1 MAAKDNIKVVL
12 LFQPQKLL
20 MRRPVLQLLKVQKLA
35 DTVEMDDIP
44 ITTATVNL
52 YFKHLD
58 LDARRILFKFSNTEL
73 DEESVTLESM
83 LLKMNTSK
91 DEFEAKLE
99 RNWAR
104 HYQQQLGRLRSYG
117 NKLSWYHRVPAA
129 GSNRLRTSPC
139 TYHPLGVWVNFE
151 AGQGKKGIELKATVH
166 IQGRQQPLDT
176 FRRYHFLLEQNN
188 AYWHLNMDTY
198 EALEWLESIN
208 IKDYNKDAETFIRE
222 VAEPLRSYR
231 QKVDTEAIMPKEQLV
246 VQPGKR
252 VLLSE
257 LNNTFLMLTP
267 QFVYDGWVVDGPFSP
282 VANVQHLNKP
292 IEIVRNA
299 QFEKEFTAYLQAL
312 HPNFSAQRNGYFY
325 LKFADA
331 QKKHWFLKVYHQLLE
346 ADVEL
351 LGMDLLQHFRYSPY
365 KPETTITQTGQTE
378 TQITLKLKLAFGKE
392 VVPLPELQKMLLSG
406 QKALLLKD
414 GTLGVLGDD
423 WLARYSLWIKHGKVK
438 KDTLS
443 IARWMAF
450 SQEEEAHNSDAAAPQ
465 ILPRTISAEWWQ
477 KWKHWQQ
484 SDSPVY
490 SLPPQVQVQALRS
503 YQQKGYDWMNILAEA
518 GGSACLADDMGL
530 GKTLQTIC
538 FMANRLHTNPEGRH
552 LVICPAS
559 LIYNWVQEFEKF
571 AAGIKTMV
579 YHGPGRQ
586 AEQLT
591 DANANVIITSYGT
604 MRQDV
609 EQIAAVVWDV
619 IVLDESHSIKNP
631 SAQITRAVG
640 ALQGA
645 TRIALSG
652 TPVMNSTAD
661 LYAQVNFL
669 LPGLLGSYEF
679 FRREYA
685 IPIEQKQD
693 AEKAAALQKL
703 IGPFVLRR
711 TKEQVATDLPPKTE
725 MIMWCEMGKDQ
736 QAAYESVKEN
746 IRSNVFLEI
755 EQQGL
760 QKGKMSILAGLTRL
774 RQLCNSCELVTTEDL
789 FTYDSIKTEILLQEL
804 QGLITHHKVLVF
816 SQFTGMLKLL
826 QRDLTKAGITWQ
838 QLDGSTAIGERQEL
852 VNNFQQEDSEA
863 RVFLLSLKAGNAG
876 LNITA
881 ADYVFLFDPW
891 WNAAV
896 ENQAIDRTHRIGQ
909 NKQVFVYRMICKNT
923 VEEKI
928 MKLQGRKQKM
938 ASELVSTDESFMK
951 ALTMEDVKYLLE

>member
-1 MAAKDNIKVVL
+1 MAAKEEIKVVL

-35 DTVEMDDIP
+35 DKVEMDEVA
-44 ITTATVNL
+44 ITSATVGL
-52 YFKHLD
+52 FFKHVDSD
-58 LDARRILFKFSNTEL
+58 LRRILNKFSNSEL
-73 DEESVTLESM
+73 DIEGVKLESM
-83 LLKMNTSK
+83 LLRMNTPQN
-91 DEFEAKLE
+91 EFDAKLE
-99 RNWAR
+99 RNWAKY
-104 HYQQQLGRLRSYG
+104 YQQLLGRLRSYG
-117 NKLSWYHRVPAA
+117 NKLSWYHRVPAE
-129 GSNRLRTSPC
+129 GGKRLRTSPC
-139 TYHPLGVWVNFE
+139 TYHPLGVWVNFV
-151 AGQGKKGIELKATVH
+151 AVQGKSGIALEATVQ
-166 IQGRQQPLDT
+166 IEGRQQPLAA

-198 EALEWLESIN
+198 EALEWLDSIN
-208 IKDYNKDAETFIRE
+208 QNLYNNDAETFLRE
-222 VAEPLRSYR
+222 VAEPLRRFR

-246 VQPGKR
+246 VQPGRR

-267 QFVYDGWVVDGPFSP
+267 QFVYDGWVIDGPYAP
-282 VANVQHLNKP
+282 VTTVKHLEKP
-292 IEIVRNA
+292 IEIVRDA
-299 QFEKEFTAYLQAL
+299 AFEKAFTTYLQGL

-365 KPETTITQTGQTE
+365 KPETSLTHTAQTE
-378 TQITLKLKLAFGKE
+378 TQITLQLNLSFGKE

-414 GTLGVLGDD
+414 GTLGVLGDE

-438 KDTLS
+438 KNTLT
-443 IARWMAF
+443 IPRWMAF
-450 SQEEEAHNSDAAAPQ
+450 SQQEAESSPETASTNLLA
-465 ILPRTISAEWWQ
+465 RTITAEWWQ
-477 KWKHWQQ
+477 KWKQWQQ
-484 SDSPVY
+484 SESPLY
-490 SLPPQVQVQALRS
+490 ALPPQLQVQALRS
-503 YQQKGYDWMNILAEA
+503 YQQKGYDWLSILAEA

-538 FMANRLHTNPEGRH
+538 FMANRLHTNPAGRH

-559 LIYNWVQEFEKF
+559 LIYNWVQEFDKF
-571 AAGIKTMV
+571 AAGVKTAV
-579 YHGPGRQ
+579 YHGPARQ
-586 AEQLT
+586 PHLLT
-591 DANANVIITSYGT
+591 DPDTNIIITSYGT

-609 EQIAAVVWDV
+609 EQLSAVVWDV

-661 LYAQVNFL
+661 LYAQINFL

-725 MIMWCEMGKDQ
+725 MVMWCEMGKDQ

-760 QKGKMSILAGLTRL
+760 QKGKMSVLAGLTRL

-789 FTYDSIKTEILLQEL
+789 FTYDSIKTEMLLKEL
-804 QGLITHHKVLVF
+804 QGLVTHHKVLVF

-826 QRDLTKAGITWQ
+826 QRDLTKAGIAWQ
-838 QLDGSTAIGERQEL
+838 QLDGSTAIGDRQEL

-891 WNAAV
+891 WNVAV

-923 VEEKI
+923 IEEKI

-951 ALTMEDVKYLLE
+951 SLTLEDVRFLLE